1 MVNLHDI
8 RYLRI
13 GTPDLES
20 AVEFATKIVGLQ
32 LVGREGKAAYFRS
45 DKVSARGDTRDHTLV
60 YFEGDPSDHVIAFD
74 LKNRDDFD
82 KAGAEIEKAGHPVHY
97 GAKNECELR
106 RVQQFLAFK
115 DPTGNKIE
123 IVVRPFH
130 SGLRYFPSRDAGI
143 THFSHIGLRTSD
155 APRDE
160 AFWTRLLNA
169 RVSDWIG
176 DAPLLRVNTIHHT
189 LALFPSPHP
198 GVQHINHQVEDFDD
212 VMRSYYFLRDQG
224 VKIVFGPGRHPSS
237 SACFLYFEGPDK
249 MVYEYSVG
257 VKQAL
262 ALASCASA
270 PPKPVSVIVF
280 PGGFNWP
287 IWVAQEKGL
296 FAKNGIEVKL
306 TPTPSSVFQLTNLI
320 DGKFDIAMT
329 AIDNLIAYR
338 EGQGEVPK
346 PGPDLF
352 AFMGGDNGF
361 LRLVTV
367 PEVKSFGDL
376 RGKTLSVDAL
386 TTGYAFVLLEILERN
401 GLLKDRDYATA
412 AAGGVLQRFQAL
424 MEKKHAG
431 TLLLSPFEV
440 QAEARGFNR
449 LANATDVL
457 GRYQGLVGGARKA
470 WAEQNR
476 EAVIGY
482 IRAFSDAVDWLYDS
496 RNREEAIAIFLK
508 NLPSA
513 NAQAAQTAY
522 GVLLS
527 PTDGFQMKAKMDME
541 GVKAVLA
548 LRSKYG
554 KPEKGLTDP
563 EKYYDPSFYEA
574 AMRR

>member
-1 MVNLHDI
+1 MT
-8 RYLRI
+8 RI
-13 GTPDLES
+13 
-20 AVEFATKIVGLQ
+20 ARFVVAT
-32 LVGREGKAAYFRS
+32 
-45 DKVSARGDTRDHTLV
+45 
-60 YFEGDPSDHVIAFD
+60 
-74 LKNRDDFD
+74 
-82 KAGAEIEKAGHPVHY
+82 
-97 GAKNECELR
+97 
-106 RVQQFLAFK
+106 
-115 DPTGNKIE
+115 
-123 IVVRPFH
+123 
-130 SGLRYFPSRDAGI
+130 
-143 THFSHIGLRTSD
+143 
-155 APRDE
+155 
-160 AFWTRLLNA
+160 
-169 RVSDWIG
+169 
-176 DAPLLRVNTIHHT
+176 
-189 LALFPSPHP
+189 
-198 GVQHINHQVEDFDD
+198 
-212 VMRSYYFLRDQG
+212 M
-224 VKIVFGPGRHPSS
+224 
-237 SACFLYFEGPDK
+237 
-249 MVYEYSVG
+249 
-257 VKQAL
+257 AL

-270 PPKPVSVIVF
+270 PPAPTKTVNLIVF

-296 FAKNGIEVKL
+296 FAKNGIEVRI

-338 EGQGEVPK
+338 EGQGEAPK
-346 PGPDLF
+346 LGPDLF

-401 GLLKDRDYATA
+401 GLQKDRDYTTA
-412 AAGGVLQRFQAL
+412 GAGGVLQRFQAL

-449 LANATDVL
+449 LANAIDVL

-496 RNREEAIAIFLK
+496 RNKDEAIAIFLK
-508 NLPSA
+508 NLPNAS
-513 NAQAAQTAY
+513 AQAAETAY
-522 GVLLS
+522 KVLLS
-527 PTDGFQMKAKMDME
+527 PTDGFQRKARIDME
-541 GVKAVLA
+541 GVRTVLA

-554 KPEKGLTDP
+554 KPQKNLTDP
-563 EKYYDPSFYEA
+563 AKYYDPGYYEE